1 MDPFPALVVRLHRLV
16 QQLHAYLDL
25 DALHRHTQPELSWL
39 STADLDALLCT
50 AEVLH
55 AALRIL
61 PALAEAEE
69 PSAADEDLLML
80 IQDLAR
86 TLAERQASNLPL
98 SRDLEEAVQWDIR
111 PGGVTLT
118 LEEVSGAAAFL
129 IAHYRGH
136 GLEQAL
142 LGPLGLVLPPAPAC
156 FPPRTNPA
164 TRLPRGAER
173 HPELHVLTTGPQEDV
188 AICAALLLWC
198 LQRAEEPEIEVLSL
212 LTAARNLICVVQDQ
226 AREQKRPPQAGAL
239 LLQVWKQIHAELGQP
254 RLVCGKVP
262 VIRQVFRER
271 VQWVALNELRRAWLI
286 AQGWKTSA
294 ARQIDTVIEEQ
305 FDVLEKVL
313 TLLEAPEDIEH
324 IERMLQL
331 TTILVL
337 SRTPRVP
344 GQQLPVLVELLCDL
358 TETDPLWD
366 WTGFDHLY
374 LDPSVT
380 KDEREHRRQKELP
393 QVRANLSLQW
403 ALQVVHPV
411 LDLYPRAHETHL
423 EEVCWLLQESF
434 GHLFA
439 CARQRGV
446 QIPGEAQWRSMLEPL
461 GWMRASPLTV
471 QEQEQVRG
479 RLHALSTSITAAAL
493 QAQQEETSMPAEE
506 IVAPEAVEWSADLD
520 DQRSASTAMDASV
533 DQQFERP
540 QPQLTPPRPE
550 APHVLQARALLAGR
564 PITLIGGVPS
574 EPHKLALER
583 ALEVRVD
590 WIPSMQYQHGAH
602 AGKHVTEETAA
613 VILAI
618 RWMGHA
624 HMGLRDIARAQGVPC
639 VMLPSGLNPSNVAWH
654 LVEQVG
660 HQLSGGE
667 RLEA

>member
-1 MDPFPALVVRLHRLV
+1 MDPLLLYRLYALIQHL
-16 QQLHAYLDL
+16 QDYLDL
-25 DALHRHTQPELSWL
+25 PLEKRPTQPDLAWL
-39 STADLDALLCT
+39 STTDLDTLLCT
-50 AEVLH
+50 AEVLYATFQLLPFKGH
-55 AALRIL
+55 ELRTADADL
-61 PALAEAEE
+61 RMLA
-69 PSAADEDLLML
+69 
-80 IQDLAR
+80 QDLAR
-86 TLAERQASNLPL
+86 TLAELHAPDPQLGQDIEKALRWS
-98 SRDLEEAVQWDIR
+98 IR
-111 PGGVTLT
+111 PGGVALT
-118 LEEVSGAAAFL
+118 LQETSGAAAHL
-129 IAHYRGH
+129 IAHYQGH
-136 GLEQAL
+136 GLEHAL
-142 LGPLGLVLPPAPAC
+142 LGPLGVILPPAPPC
-156 FPPRTNPA
+156 FPPRTSPA
-164 TRLPRGAER
+164 TRLPRGAAR
-173 HPELHVLTTGPQEDV
+173 HPELHTLATDPQEDV
-188 AICAALLLWC
+188 AICAGLLLWC
-198 LQRAEEPEIEVLSL
+198 LQRSEEPEIEVLSL

-226 AREQKRPPQAGAL
+226 AREQRRPPEAGAL
-239 LLQVWKQIHAELGQP
+239 LLQVWKQLHAELGHP
-254 RLVCGKVP
+254 RLVCGKMP

-286 AQGWKTSA
+286 AQGWKTA
-294 ARQIDTVIEEQ
+294 ATRQIDIVIEEQ
-305 FDVLEKVL
+305 FSELEEALGLLDV
-313 TLLEAPEDIEH
+313 PEDIEH

-331 TTILVL
+331 TAILVL

-358 TETDPLWD
+358 TQTDPLWD
-366 WTGFDHLY
+366 WTGFDHAY
-374 LDPSVT
+374 LDPGVT

-393 QVRANLSLQW
+393 QARANLSLQW

-479 RLHALSTSITAAAL
+479 RLYALSTSITAAEL
-493 QAQQEETSMPAEE
+493 QTQQEERSMPGKEA
-506 IVAPEAVEWSADLD
+506 VLPEACQPAADLED
-520 DQRSASTAMDASV
+520 REAVLPGADELMGQQTAHLHL
-533 DQQFERP
+533 
-540 QPQLTPPRPE
+540 QPLPSRPE

-574 EPHKLALER
+574 EPHKVALER

-602 AGKHVTEETAA
+602 AGKHVTGETAA

-660 HQLSGGE
+660 HQLSGRE